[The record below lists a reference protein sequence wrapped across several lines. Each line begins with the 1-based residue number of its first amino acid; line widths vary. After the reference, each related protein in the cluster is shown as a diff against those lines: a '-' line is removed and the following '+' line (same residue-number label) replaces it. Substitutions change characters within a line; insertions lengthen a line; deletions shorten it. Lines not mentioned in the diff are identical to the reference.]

1 MKMNL
6 KKIGIIIIGIIA
18 VLTTISFGIDWWI
31 NAKLPRLISEKNET
45 PYHIKYSKI
54 EVSLLS
60 KTIVASAIT
69 VIPKEREKDSLRKNG
84 IFASI
89 EQITIENYGIIPLLF
104 KNKIEAENITF
115 TKPKITL
122 FKDND
127 KSINSTKG
135 ISSRIVAPFQ
145 QIIKVANIDLDK
157 GSFYVINLTN
167 SKTLFQAKNVT
178 IQLKKIAISEE
189 TLKRKIPFDFKTYAF
204 SCDSLLY
211 LTDSKYQILADQIA
225 TTNTGIDVTH
235 FAMQS
240 LLNRK
245 QFVRQSAKEQDQY
258 NLKSDKI
265 SIKNMNWGF
274 RDEILFF
281 STNSIAID
289 QADANIY
296 RSKLPPEDRSIK
308 PLYNKLLRELPFAL
322 QVDTLSINN
331 SRLVYEEEKS
341 FEKGAGI
348 LTFDSFNLQ
357 ATHLNS
363 GFQKTKLPDVTIS
376 IRCEFMKQSPMTIDW
391 RFNVM
396 DSSDSFKIKGSIMNF
411 KTRELAVFTKPYL
424 NATFTGNFEQI
435 YFDFSG
441 NNTKANGNFALRY
454 NDLKLSLFQ
463 KNNRKKKSKL
473 KSWIG
478 NLLLKNDSDGALIEN
493 EVAVERNKEKSFFN
507 YLWICIADGLKKT
520 LT

>member
-1 MKMNL
+1 MNL
-6 KKIGIIIIGIIA
+6 KKIGIITTGIIA
-18 VLTTISFGIDWWI
+18 ALIATSYGIDWWI

-54 EVSLLS
+54 EVSLFS

-69 VIPKEREKDSLRKNG
+69 VIPKEREKDNLRKNG

-104 KNKIEAENITF
+104 KNKIEAEKITF

-122 FKDND
+122 FKGND
-127 KSINSTKG
+127 KNINSTKG

-145 QIIKVANIDLDK
+145 QIIKVTNVDLEK

-178 IQLKKIAISEE
+178 IQINKIAISEK

-211 LTDSKYQILADQIA
+211 LTNGKYQIQADQIA
-225 TTNTGIDVTH
+225 TTNTGITISN
-235 FAMQS
+235 FEMQS
-240 LLNRK
+240 LLDRK
-245 QFVRQSAKEQDQY
+245 QFVSQSAKEQDHY

-265 SIKNMNWGF
+265 SITNMNWGF

-281 STNSIAID
+281 STNRIAID
-289 QADANIY
+289 QAEATIY

-308 PLYNKLLRELPFAL
+308 PLYNKLLRELPFTI
-322 QVDTLSINN
+322 QVDTLSISN

-348 LTFDSFNLQ
+348 LTFDAFNLQ
-357 ATHLNS
+357 ANHLNS

-376 IRCEFMKQSPMTIDW
+376 IRCKFMKKSPMTIDW

-396 DSSDSFKIKGSIMNF
+396 DSSDSFTIKGSIINL
-411 KTRELAVFTKPYL
+411 KTTKLAVFTKPYL

-435 YFDFSG
+435 YFNFSG

-454 NDLKLSLFQ
+454 NDLKLNLFQ
-463 KNNRKKKSKL
+463 KNNRKKKNNL
-473 KSWIG
+473 KSWIA
-478 NLLLKNDSDGALIEN
+478 NLLLKNDSNGALIEN

-507 YLWICIADGLKKT
+507 YLWLCIADGLKKT
-520 LT
+520 LA